1 MIIRLAHSS
10 GMIKDE
16 EKWKMSLSERK
27 DVAHSY
33 NENRAMGIIKKTK
46 EYFIDMFEDLE
57 KEMRSRWL

>member
-1 MIIRLAHSS
+1 MIN
-10 GMIKDE
+10 DE
-16 EKWKMSLSERK
+16 EKWLMALSSRN

-33 NENRAMGIIKKTK
+33 NEKIAIGIINKTK